1 MKKSAWQ
8 IFSSLGRR
16 FFNFFLK
23 KIPQKHPPPTHSGG
37 KNILNFSN
45 FSKNNFRM
53 KKKTRMKLFFEKF
66 HFQKL
71 FIPPGHVGDVLLK
84 FRRNTNIPTPR
95 EKRAIPMMWGSVEAR
110 LFFPMGLG
118 GVSPKEWMGFFC

>member
-1 MKKSAWQ
+1 
-8 IFSSLGRR
+8 
-16 FFNFFLK
+16 
-23 KIPQKHPPPTHSGG
+23 
-37 KNILNFSN
+37 
-45 FSKNNFRM
+45 
-53 KKKTRMKLFFEKF
+53 MKLFFQKF

-110 LFFPMGLG
+110 LFFPH
-118 GVSPKEWMGFFC
+118 GVGWGFPRENGWGFSAEFQKKNNLFSWLSFCFLFRRLSAK